1 MWLKDLI
8 GQHLCPHVIDK
19 FTPTKLVLYEILSK
33 KFCDSNQLINIVSI
47 WIILLPYIENKFILM
62 FIDLELD
69 LHTHEGLIFLPSTI
83 QFTTNFIMNNI
94 LH

>member
-1 MWLKDLI
+1 M
-8 GQHLCPHVIDK
+8 
-19 FTPTKLVLYEILSK
+19 
-33 KFCDSNQLINIVSI
+33 
-47 WIILLPYIENKFILM
+47 ILLSYIENKFILM

-69 LHTHEGLIFLPSTI
+69 VYTHEGLIFLPSPI